1 MATLDDILT
10 TQKNGVV
17 AINNLSQSLTSFYDV
32 YQSVTGKTTSNTIDT
47 NSIIFTGA
55 GRLVGF
61 TVMTGGSSTGTL
73 YDSLIVNVIG
83 GSYTPTAVTLVYGS
97 PSALF
102 AVNDKIT
109 VTGMTP
115 SGYDVSAQ
123 TVTAIGTDL
132 TTGAPTVTYSNATNA
147 AITGYGTVFNSS
159 VRFQRASVSTT
170 AGYYPYNILI
180 STGLVYAPGTNQT
193 TNFTYSQ

>member
-32 YQSVTGKTTSNTIDT
+32 YQSVTGKTTSNTLDAI
-47 NSIIFTGA
+47 SQVFTGS

-61 TVMTGGSSTGTL
+61 TVMTGGSGAGTL
-73 YDSLIVNVIG
+73 YDALIVNVIG
-83 GSYTPTAVTLVYGS
+83 GTYTPTAVTLVYGS
-97 PSALF
+97 SSAIF
-102 AVNDKIT
+102 AVGDKIT

-115 SGYDVSAQ
+115 SGYNVSAQ
-123 TVTAIGTDL
+123 AVTGIGTDS
-132 TTGAPTVTYSNATNA
+132 TTGAPTVTYANTTNA
-147 AITGYGTVFNSS
+147 AITGYGTLFNSS
-159 VRFQRASVSTT
+159 VRNQRAAVSTT
-170 AGYYPYNILI
+170 ANYYPYNILI
-180 STGLVYAPGTNQT
+180 NTGLVYVPGTNQT